1 MIAPEADRGVTYYK
15 RFRMEIDLQAPLPE
29 PGLAEGYSWTPWH
42 ASLLKAHAEVKFHCF
57 FDQIDSIVFPSLGSR
72 SGCFLLMQEITTRPG
87 FRAEATWLV
96 SCADGPCGTVQGIRD
111 ARGIGA
117 IQNLGVTPEHRGRG
131 LGQALLL
138 QALHGFRR
146 AGLHRAYLEVT
157 AQNDGAIRLY
167 RRLGFRCRK
176 TIYKAVGPDAAIVAA
191 LDEEP
196 LWLDQAANI

>member
-15 RFRMEIDLQAPLPE
+15 RFRMEIDLEVPLPE
-29 PGLAEGYSWTPWH
+29 PSLPEGYSWGAWH
-42 ASLLKAHAEVKFHCF
+42 PSLMKAHAEVKFECF
-57 FDQIDSIVFPSLGSR
+57 FDQIDAIVFPSLGSR
-72 SGCFLLMQEITTRPG
+72 SGCFLLMKEISGRPG
-87 FRAEATWLV
+87 FRPEATWLV
-96 SCADGPCGTVQGIRD
+96 TAPDGPCGTVQGIRD
-111 ARGIGA
+111 RRGIGA
-117 IQNLGVTPEHRGRG
+117 IQNLGVTPPHRGRG
-131 LGQALLL
+131 VGRAILL

-146 AGLHRAYLEVT
+146 AGLHHAYLEVT

-176 TIYKAVGPDAAIVAA
+176 TLYKAVGPDAALIAA